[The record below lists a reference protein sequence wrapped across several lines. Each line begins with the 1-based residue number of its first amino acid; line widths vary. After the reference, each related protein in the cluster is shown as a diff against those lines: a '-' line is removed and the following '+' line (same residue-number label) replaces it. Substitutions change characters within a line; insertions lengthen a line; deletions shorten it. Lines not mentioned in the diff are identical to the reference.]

1 MTKLPALLMVPLM
14 ALLLTACASISETEV
29 KNDPPPEI
37 PAVPVETAPAH
48 VHFTV
53 ETGVWEDAASA
64 EDGTPLAEYSFTL
77 PVLSVCRE
85 DGTVVETAET
95 ETEQK
100 ALDTAAVFNEKFGKW
115 AVAEEFD
122 EIEEGA
128 QEHLDMCRELGMEW
142 IGPYTLDL
150 DCTVYQ
156 TEQMVSV
163 SGVYYSFTGGAHPNT
178 YLLGWN
184 FDLDTGEFFDAKAL
198 SDGTALQ
205 DYVTEELVRQA
216 RCRASEQDLVP
227 EEMFWADYENI
238 IADWSSYA
246 VSFNGEGMTVA
257 FSPYELAAYAAG
269 AQEFTLSYEELTP
282 HLNQRGRQVLGLA
295 E

>member
-1 MTKLPALLMVPLM
+1 MTKLLALLM
-14 ALLLTACASISETEV
+14 ALLLTACASISETDV
-29 KNDPPPEI
+29 KSAPPPEV
-37 PAVPVETAPAH
+37 PAVPVQTAPAP

-53 ETGVWEDAASA
+53 ETGVWEDTAAA
-64 EDGTPLAEYSFTL
+64 EDGTPLAEYTFTL
-77 PVLSVCRE
+77 PVLSVRRE

-95 ETEQK
+95 ESEQK
-100 ALDTAAVFNEKFGKW
+100 ALETAAVFNKKFGKW
-115 AVAEEFD
+115 AAAEEFG
-122 EIEEGA
+122 EIVEA
-128 QEHLDMCRELGMEW
+128 AAEHLAQCREWEMDW
-142 IGPYTLDL
+142 VGPYTLDL
-150 DCTVYQ
+150 DCTIYQ

-184 FDLDTGEFFDAKAL
+184 FDLDTGELFDAKAL

-205 DYVTEELVRQA
+205 EHVTETLICQA
-216 RCRASEQDLVP
+216 RCRASEQDMTP
-227 EEMFWADYENI
+227 GEMFSEDYEYI

-246 VSFNGEGMTVA
+246 VSFDEAGMTVA

-269 AQEFTLSYEELTP
+269 AQVFTLSYQELAP
-282 HLNQRGRQVLGLA
+282 HLNQRGQQVLGLT

>member
-1 MTKLPALLMVPLM
+1 MTKLLALLM
-14 ALLLTACASISETEV
+14 ALILTACAKVSVTDV
-29 KNDPPPEI
+29 KNDPAPEPPAPPVQTV
-37 PAVPVETAPAH
+37 PAP

-53 ETGVWEDAASA
+53 ETGVWEDAAQA
-64 EDGTPLAEYSFTL
+64 EDGAPLAEYSFTL

-85 DGTVVETAET
+85 DGTEVVEPET
-95 ETEQK
+95 ETERK
-100 ALDTAAVFNEKFGKW
+100 ALETAAVFNEKFGKW
-115 AVAEEFD
+115 AAAEEFG
-122 EIEEGA
+122 EIVEGA
-128 QEHLDMCRELGMEW
+128 AEHLEQCREWELDW
-142 IGPYTLDL
+142 VGPYTLDL

-156 TEQMVSV
+156 TEQIVSV
-163 SGVYYSFTGGAHPNT
+163 SGTYYSYTGGAHPNT

-205 DYVTEELVRQA
+205 EHVTETLICQA
-216 RCRASEQDLVP
+216 RCRASEQDMTP
-227 EEMFWADYENI
+227 GEMLWEDYEDI

-246 VSFNGEGMTVA
+246 VSFDEAGMTVA

-269 AQEFTLSYEELTP
+269 AQVFTLSYQELAP
-282 HLNQRGRQVLGLA
+282 HLNQRGQQVLGLT

>member
-1 MTKLPALLMVPLM
+1 MTKFLALLMV
-14 ALLLTACASISETEV
+14 LLLTACASMSGTDV
-29 KNDPPPEI
+29 KSDPPPEVS
-37 PAVPVETAPAH
+37 AVPVQPAPAP
-48 VHFTV
+48 VHFAV
-53 ETGVWEDAASA
+53 ETSVWEDTASA
-64 EDGTPLAEYSFTL
+64 EDGTLLAEYTFTL
-77 PVLSVCRE
+77 PVLSVRRE
-85 DGTVVETAET
+85 DGTVVETAGT

-100 ALDTAAVFNEKFGKW
+100 ALETAAVFNEKFGKW
-115 AVAEEFD
+115 AAAEEFG
-122 EIEEGA
+122 EIVEGA
-128 QEHLDMCRELGMEW
+128 EEHLALCREWEMDW
-142 IGPYTLDL
+142 VGPYTLDL

-205 DYVTEELVRQA
+205 DHVTEELVRQA
-216 RCRASEQDLVP
+216 RCRASEEDMVP
-227 EEMFWADYENI
+227 EEMFWEDYESI

-246 VSFNGEGMTVA
+246 VSFDEEGMSVA

-269 AQEFTLSYEELTP
+269 AQEFTLSYDGLAP
-282 HLNQRGRQVLGLA
+282 HLNQRGQQVLGLA

>member
-1 MTKLPALLMVPLM
+1 MIKLM
-14 ALLLTACASISETEV
+14 ALLLTLILTACAQTSMLDV
-29 KNDPPPEI
+29 KQAPPP
-37 PAVPVETAPAH
+37 AVAPAPEP

-53 ETGVWEDAASA
+53 ETREWTDSALA
-64 EDGTPLAEYSFTL
+64 EDGTLLAEYRFTL

-85 DGTVVETAET
+85 DGTEVTAAENAA
-95 ETEQK
+95 EQK
-100 ALDTAAVFNEKFGKW
+100 ALEAAAAFNEKFDKW
-115 AVAEEFD
+115 AAAEEFG
-122 EIEEGA
+122 EIVEA
-128 QEHLDMCRELGMEW
+128 AAEHLAQCREWEMDW
-142 IGPYTLDL
+142 VGPYTLAL
-150 DCTVYQ
+150 DCTIYQ

-163 SGVYYSFTGGAHPNT
+163 SSVYYSFTGGAHPNT

-205 DYVTEELVRQA
+205 DQVTEDLTCQA
-216 RCRASEQDLVP
+216 RCRASEEDMVP
-227 EEMFWADYENI
+227 EDIFWEDYESI

-246 VSFNGEGMTVA
+246 VSFDESGMTVA

-269 AQEFTLSYEELTP
+269 AQEFALSYEELSP
-282 HLNQRGRQVLGLA
+282 HLNQRGQQVLGLA

>member
-1 MTKLPALLMVPLM
+1 MTKLLALLM
-14 ALLLTACASISETEV
+14 ALLLTACASISETDV
-29 KNDPPPEI
+29 KSDPPPEV
-37 PAVPVETAPAH
+37 PAVSVQTALAPLH
-48 VHFTV
+48 VTV
-53 ETGVWEDAASA
+53 ETGVWEDAAAA
-64 EDGTPLAEYSFTL
+64 EDGTILAEYSFTL
-77 PVLSVCRE
+77 PVLSVRRE

-100 ALDTAAVFNEKFGKW
+100 ALETAVVFNEKFGKW
-115 AVAEEFD
+115 AAAEEFG
-122 EIEEGA
+122 EIVEAAAEDL
-128 QEHLDMCRELGMEW
+128 EFCREWELEW
-142 IGPYTLDL
+142 VGPYTLDL
-150 DCTVYQ
+150 NCTIYQ

-163 SGVYYSFTGGAHPNT
+163 SSVYYSFTGGAHPNT

-205 DYVTEELVRQA
+205 DHVTEELTRQA
-216 RCRASEQDLVP
+216 RCRASEEDMVP
-227 EEMFWADYENI
+227 EQMFWEDYESI

-246 VSFNGEGMTVA
+246 VSFDESGMTVA

-269 AQEFTLSYEELTP
+269 AQVFTLSYEELAH
-282 HLNQRGRQVLGLA
+282 HLNQRGQQVLGLA

>member
-1 MTKLPALLMVPLM
+1 MTKLLALLM
-14 ALLLTACASISETEV
+14 ALILTACAKVSVTDV
-29 KNDPPPEI
+29 KNDPAPEPPAPPVQTV
-37 PAVPVETAPAH
+37 PAP

-53 ETGVWEDAASA
+53 ETGVWEDAAQA
-64 EDGTPLAEYSFTL
+64 EDGAPLAEYSFTL

-85 DGTVVETAET
+85 DGTEVVEPET
-95 ETEQK
+95 ETERK
-100 ALDTAAVFNEKFGKW
+100 ALETAAVFNEKFGKW
-115 AVAEEFD
+115 AAAEEFG
-122 EIEEGA
+122 EIVEGA
-128 QEHLDMCRELGMEW
+128 AEHLEICREWELDW
-142 IGPYTLDL
+142 VGPYTLDL

-156 TEQMVSV
+156 TEQIVSV
-163 SGVYYSFTGGAHPNT
+163 SGTYYSYTGGAHPNT

-205 DYVTEELVRQA
+205 DHVTEELLRQA
-216 RCRASEQDLVP
+216 RCRASEEDMVP
-227 EEMFWADYENI
+227 EEMFWEDYESI

-246 VSFNGEGMTVA
+246 VSFDESGMSVA

-269 AQEFTLSYEELTP
+269 AQEFTLSYEGLAP
-282 HLNQRGRQVLGLA
+282 HLNQRGQQVLGLA

>member
-1 MTKLPALLMVPLM
+1 MTKFLALLM
-14 ALLLTACASISETEV
+14 ALLLTACASISGTDV
-29 KNDPPPEI
+29 KNNPPPEVSD
-37 PAVPVETAPAH
+37 VPVQPAPAP

-53 ETGVWEDAASA
+53 ETSVWEDRAAA
-64 EDGTPLAEYSFTL
+64 EDGTPLAEYTFTL
-77 PVLSVCRE
+77 PMLSVCRE

-100 ALDTAAVFNEKFGKW
+100 ALETAAVFNEKFGKW
-115 AVAEEFD
+115 AAAEEFG
-122 EIEEGA
+122 EIVEDA
-128 QEHLDMCRELGMEW
+128 AEHLELCREWEMDW
-142 IGPYTLDL
+142 VGPYTLDL
-150 DCTVYQ
+150 DCTIYQ

-205 DYVTEELVRQA
+205 DYVTEELIRQA
-216 RCRASEQDLVP
+216 RCRASEEDLVP
-227 EEMFWADYENI
+227 EEMFWADYESI

-246 VSFNGEGMTVA
+246 VALDEKGMTVA

-269 AQEFTLSYEELTP
+269 AQEFTLSYEELAP
-282 HLNQRGRQVLGLA
+282 HLNQRGQQVLGLT

>member
-1 MTKLPALLMVPLM
+1 MTKLLALLM
-14 ALLLTACASISETEV
+14 ALLLTACANISETDV
-29 KNDPPPEI
+29 KSDPASE
-37 PAVPVETAPAH
+37 VPVVPVQTALAP

-53 ETGVWEDAASA
+53 ETGVWEDAAAA
-64 EDGTPLAEYSFTL
+64 EDGTILAEYSFTL
-77 PVLSVCRE
+77 PVLSVRRE

-100 ALDTAAVFNEKFGKW
+100 ALETAAVFNKKFGKW
-115 AVAEEFD
+115 AAAEEFG
-122 EIEEGA
+122 EIVEGA
-128 QEHLDMCRELGMEW
+128 AEHLEQCREWELDW
-142 IGPYTLDL
+142 VGPYTLDL

-156 TEQMVSV
+156 TEQIVSV
-163 SGVYYSFTGGAHPNT
+163 SGTYYSYTGGAHPNT

-205 DYVTEELVRQA
+205 DHVTEELTRQA
-216 RCRASEQDLVP
+216 RCRASEEDMVP
-227 EEMFWADYENI
+227 EQMFWGDYESI

-246 VSFNGEGMTVA
+246 VSFDESGMTVA

-269 AQEFTLSYEELTP
+269 AQVFTLSYEELAH
-282 HLNQRGRQVLGLA
+282 HLNQRGQQVLGLA

>member
-1 MTKLPALLMVPLM
+1 MTKLLALLM
-14 ALLLTACASISETEV
+14 ALLLTACASISETDV
-29 KNDPPPEI
+29 KSDPAPET
-37 PAVPVETAPAH
+37 PAVPVQTAPSP

-53 ETGVWEDAASA
+53 ETGFWEDTAAA
-64 EDGTPLAEYSFTL
+64 EDGTPLAEYTFTL
-77 PVLSVCRE
+77 PVLSVRRE
-85 DGTVVETAET
+85 DGTLVETAET

-100 ALDTAAVFNEKFGKW
+100 ALETAAVFNEKFGKW
-115 AVAEEFD
+115 AAAEEFG
-122 EIEEGA
+122 EIVEA
-128 QEHLDMCRELGMEW
+128 AAEHLAQCREWKLEW
-142 IGPYTLDL
+142 VGPYTLDL
-150 DCTVYQ
+150 DCTIYQ

-178 YLLGWN
+178 YLLGWS

-205 DYVTEELVRQA
+205 DHVTEELTRQA
-216 RCRASEQDLVP
+216 RCRASEEDMVP
-227 EEMFWADYENI
+227 EEMFWEDYESI

-246 VSFNGEGMTVA
+246 VSFDESGMTVA

-269 AQEFTLSYEELTP
+269 AQEFTLTYEELAP
-282 HLNQRGRQVLGLA
+282 HLNQRGQQVLGLA

>member
-1 MTKLPALLMVPLM
+1 MTKLLVLLM
-14 ALLLTACASISETEV
+14 ALLLTGCASISGTDV
-29 KNDPPPEI
+29 KSDPPPEI
-37 PAVPVETAPAH
+37 PVVPDQTAPAP

-53 ETGVWEDAASA
+53 ETSVWEDAASA
-64 EDGTPLAEYSFTL
+64 EDGTPLAEYTFTL

-85 DGTVVETAET
+85 DGTVVENAET
-95 ETEQK
+95 ETERE
-100 ALDTAAVFNEKFGKW
+100 ALETAAVFNEKFGKW
-115 AVAEEFD
+115 AAAEEFD
-122 EIEEGA
+122 EIVEGA
-128 QEHLDMCRELGMEW
+128 AEHLDQCREWEIDW

-205 DYVTEELVRQA
+205 DHVTEELIRQA
-216 RCRASEQDLVP
+216 CCRAWEEDLLP
-227 EEMFWADYENI
+227 EEMFWTDYESI

-246 VSFNGEGMTVA
+246 VAFDEEGMTVA

-269 AQEFTLSYEELTP
+269 AQEFTISYEELEP
-282 HLNQRGRQVLGLA
+282 HLNQRGQLVLGLA

>member
-1 MTKLPALLMVPLM
+1 MTKLLALLM
-14 ALLLTACASISETEV
+14 ALLLTACASISETDV
-29 KNDPPPEI
+29 KSDPPPEV
-37 PAVPVETAPAH
+37 PAVPVQTAPAPL
-48 VHFTV
+48 HFTV
-53 ETGVWEDAASA
+53 ETGVWEDTAAA
-64 EDGTPLAEYSFTL
+64 EDGTPLAEYTFTL
-77 PVLSVCRE
+77 PVLSVRRE

-100 ALDTAAVFNEKFGKW
+100 ALETAAVFNKKFGKW
-115 AVAEEFD
+115 AAAEEFG
-122 EIEEGA
+122 EIVEA
-128 QEHLDMCRELGMEW
+128 AAEHLAQCREWEMDW
-142 IGPYTLDL
+142 VGPYTLDL
-150 DCTVYQ
+150 DCTIYQ

-178 YLLGWN
+178 YLLGWS

-205 DYVTEELVRQA
+205 DHVTEELTRQA
-216 RCRASEQDLVP
+216 RCRASEEDMVP
-227 EEMFWADYENI
+227 EQMFWGDYESI

-246 VSFNGEGMTVA
+246 VSFDESGMTVA

-269 AQEFTLSYEELTP
+269 AQEFALSYEELSP
-282 HLNQRGRQVLGLA
+282 HLNQRGQQVLGLA

>member
-1 MTKLPALLMVPLM
+1 MTKLLALLM
-14 ALLLTACASISETEV
+14 ALILTACAKVSVTDV
-29 KNDPPPEI
+29 KNDPAPEPPAPPVQTV
-37 PAVPVETAPAH
+37 PAP

-53 ETGVWEDAASA
+53 ETGGWEDAAQA

-77 PVLSVCRE
+77 PVLSVRRE
-85 DGTVVETAET
+85 DGTLVETAET

-100 ALDTAAVFNEKFGKW
+100 ALETAAVFNEKFGKW
-115 AVAEEFD
+115 AAAEEFG
-122 EIEEGA
+122 EIVEA
-128 QEHLDMCRELGMEW
+128 AAEHLAQCREWKLEW
-142 IGPYTLDL
+142 VGPYTLDL
-150 DCTVYQ
+150 DCTIYQ

-163 SGVYYSFTGGAHPNT
+163 SSVYYSFTGGAHPNT
-178 YLLGWN
+178 YLLGWS

-205 DYVTEELVRQA
+205 DHVTEELTRQA
-216 RCRASEQDLVP
+216 RCRASEEDMVP
-227 EEMFWADYENI
+227 EEMFWEDYESI

-246 VSFNGEGMTVA
+246 VSFDESGMTVA

-269 AQEFTLSYEELTP
+269 AQVFTLSYQELAP
-282 HLNQRGRQVLGLA
+282 HLNQRGQQVLGLT

>member
-1 MTKLPALLMVPLM
+1 MTKLLALLM
-14 ALLLTACASISETEV
+14 ALILTACAKVSVTDV
-29 KNDPPPEI
+29 KNDPAPEPPAPPVQTV
-37 PAVPVETAPAH
+37 PAP

-53 ETGVWEDAASA
+53 ETGVWEDAAQA
-64 EDGTPLAEYSFTL
+64 EDGMPLAEYSFTL

-85 DGTVVETAET
+85 DGTEVVEPET
-95 ETEQK
+95 ETERK
-100 ALDTAAVFNEKFGKW
+100 ALETAAIFNEKFGKW
-115 AVAEEFD
+115 AAAEEFG
-122 EIEEGA
+122 EIVEGA
-128 QEHLDMCRELGMEW
+128 AEHLEQCREWELDW
-142 IGPYTLDL
+142 VGPYTLDL

-156 TEQMVSV
+156 TEQIVSV
-163 SGVYYSFTGGAHPNT
+163 SGTYYSYTGGAHPNT

-205 DYVTEELVRQA
+205 EHVTETLICQA
-216 RCRASEQDLVP
+216 RCRASEQDMTP
-227 EEMFWADYENI
+227 GEMFWEDYEDI

-246 VSFNGEGMTVA
+246 VSFDEAGMTVA

-269 AQEFTLSYEELTP
+269 AQVFTLSYQELAP
-282 HLNQRGRQVLGLA
+282 HLNQRGQQVLGLT

>member
-1 MTKLPALLMVPLM
+1 MTKLLALLM
-14 ALLLTACASISETEV
+14 ALLLTACASISETDV
-29 KNDPPPEI
+29 KSAPPPEV
-37 PAVPVETAPAH
+37 PAVPVQTAPAPL
-48 VHFTV
+48 HFTV
-53 ETGVWEDAASA
+53 ETGVWEDTAAA
-64 EDGTPLAEYSFTL
+64 EDGTPLAEYTFTL
-77 PVLSVCRE
+77 PVLSVRRE
-85 DGTVVETAET
+85 DGTLVETAET

-100 ALDTAAVFNEKFGKW
+100 ALETAAVFNEKFGKW
-115 AVAEEFD
+115 AAAEEFG
-122 EIEEGA
+122 EIVEA
-128 QEHLDMCRELGMEW
+128 AAEHLAQCREWKLEW
-142 IGPYTLDL
+142 VGPYTLDL
-150 DCTVYQ
+150 DCTIYQ

-205 DYVTEELVRQA
+205 EHVTETLICQA
-216 RCRASEQDLVP
+216 RCRASEQDMTP
-227 EEMFWADYENI
+227 GEMFWEDYEDI

-246 VSFNGEGMTVA
+246 VSFDEAGMTVA

-269 AQEFTLSYEELTP
+269 AQVFTLSYQELAP
-282 HLNQRGRQVLGLA
+282 HLNQRGQQVLGLT

>member
-1 MTKLPALLMVPLM
+1 MTKLLALLM
-14 ALLLTACASISETEV
+14 ALLLTACANISETDV
-29 KNDPPPEI
+29 KSDPAPEM
-37 PAVPVETAPAH
+37 PAVPVQTAPAP

-53 ETGVWEDAASA
+53 ETGVWGDTGAA
-64 EDGTPLAEYSFTL
+64 EDGTPLAEYTFML
-77 PVLSVCRE
+77 PVLTVCRE

-95 ETEQK
+95 ETERK
-100 ALDTAAVFNEKFGKW
+100 ALETAAVFNEKFGKW
-115 AVAEEFD
+115 AAAEEFG
-122 EIEEGA
+122 EIVEAAAEDL
-128 QEHLDMCRELGMEW
+128 EFCREWALEW
-142 IGPYTLDL
+142 VGPYTLDL
-150 DCTVYQ
+150 NCTIYQ
-156 TEQMVSV
+156 TEQMISV

-205 DYVTEELVRQA
+205 DHVTEELTRQA
-216 RCRASEQDLVP
+216 RCRASEEDMVP
-227 EEMFWADYENI
+227 EQMFWEDYESI

-246 VSFNGEGMTVA
+246 VSFDESGMTVA

-269 AQEFTLSYEELTP
+269 AQEFALSYEELSP
-282 HLNQRGRQVLGLA
+282 HLNQRGQQVLGLT